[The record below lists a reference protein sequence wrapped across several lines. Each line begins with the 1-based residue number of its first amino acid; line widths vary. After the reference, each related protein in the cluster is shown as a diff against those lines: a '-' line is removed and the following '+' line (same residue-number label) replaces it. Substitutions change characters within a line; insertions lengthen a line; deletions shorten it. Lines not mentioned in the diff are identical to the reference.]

1 MKPSDD
7 LASTGSRYDGN
18 LHSGH
23 ALTDEEH
30 PVLDRH
36 DSSPLTETGALV
48 SAVYVLFFLDDLRD
62 GINEKNGGARIDVVT
77 ISTFRGGSGRQRS
90 LLVYVN
96 NPYGYNHGASVR
108 RFREEPTPMTQL
120 VLHIRLVVSRN
131 LP

>member
-18 LHSGH
+18 LHSGY

-36 DSSPLTETGALV
+36 DSSSPIETGALV

-108 RFREEPTPMTQL
+108 RSREQPTPAMRI
-120 VLHIRLVVSRN
+120 VLDIWLVVSCN